1 MLQAG
6 ERLWFRDLE
15 GKELVAR
22 RDGKVGSCPDSDT
35 GLEAFQRV
43 RLDPENDGEITRV
56 FQGGK
61 GNDPI

>member
-1 MLQAG
+1 MLQVG

-22 RDGKVGSCPDSDT
+22 RDGKVGWWPDSDI

-56 FQGGK
+56 FQVGK